1 MLILGLT
8 GSVGMGKSFAAR
20 AFAREGARIFSAD
33 AAVHELLGPN
43 GAAVEAVAALFPEAL
58 RRSGAGRFIDRQI
71 LGARVFGDERALA
84 RLVGVLHPRVRKL
97 ERRFLARAARERA
110 RLVVLEIP
118 LLFETGAERG
128 CDYTALV
135 SAPARVQR
143 RRVLAR
149 PGMTLEKLGG
159 MRVRQMLEAKKR
171 ARADFVI
178 PSGQGRAATLRAVR
192 AIVRMLES
200 CRGRCRPNRRL
211 RP

>member
-1 MLILGLT
+1 G
-8 GSVGMGKSFAAR
+8 
-20 AFAREGARIFSAD
+20 
-33 AAVHELLGPN
+33 
-43 GAAVEAVAALFPEAL
+43 
-58 RRSGAGRFIDRQI
+58 
-71 LGARVFGDERALA
+71 
-84 RLVGVLHPRVRKL
+84 
-97 ERRFLARAARERA
+97 A

-118 LLFETGAERG
+118 LLFETGAERR

-159 MRVRQMLEAKKR
+159 MRVRQMPEAKKR

-192 AIVRMLES
+192 AIVRMLENR
-200 CRGRCRPNRRL
+200 RGRCRPNRRL
-211 RP
+211 GP